1 MSLKT
6 KVALIV
12 TAVFV
17 LYAIAEYAVQR
28 FIIYPEFIAME
39 QDEGKKNMARVL
51 RALKNEIHHLDNL
64 CHDWS
69 AWDDTYAFINAPTDK
84 YIDANLTLS
93 TFVDNNIHLISFLD
107 VNGKRIR
114 SKARNLET
122 GALIRLPYFEKD
134 HFRSSEPLIAFET
147 KEQPLVNVKI
157 AGVFMTAKG
166 PMLIASRPIL
176 TSNNE
181 GPIRGAVIMGRFLNA
196 QIVENLI
203 KQTLMQFRLLPLS
216 AASTPQH
223 LQAMCKRIT
232 TKKPYFVDYIT
243 NDNQLRIYGLYKD
256 IQGNNAFLVQ
266 VQIDRLITIRG
277 EKIMHQALLSKAI
290 AGLAVLIVILLLFHY
305 TTLKPLDSLRNSIL
319 KVGRTGDL
327 TVPLS
332 GFHHDEIGDLATE
345 FDKMLRQLD
354 LARKNIA
361 EKSHRFGMS
370 EMATEILHNIRNTLT
385 PLTGK
390 IGLLRERMRKVMI
403 KEIQMVISELEQ
415 DDVPEQRRTELM
427 RFSILANKDL
437 MGLIKDTTLKLDAIN
452 NITQQTEKM
461 LDDCQFLAYSKRIL
475 ELVQIKNLI
484 ADSLRRLRADLL
496 QIITVKIDLKDAKCE
511 SLYTD
516 RIALLKVFVIVLTN
530 ATESVQRRGLGRGEV
545 QITIEALPEES
556 GNMTAMRICDNGE
569 GIRAKRPELIFQR
582 NFSSQTQSLSVF
594 GLHWCANTITALGGR
609 MYAANRKTG
618 QGACIHIIL
627 PRNSP

>member
-1 MSLKT
+1 M
-6 KVALIV
+6 VI
-12 TAVFV
+12 AVFV
-17 LYAIAEYAVQR
+17 SYALADYVVQC
-28 FIIYPEFIAME
+28 FIIYPEFVALE
-39 QDEGKKNMARVL
+39 QDESEKNMGRVL

-69 AWDDTYAFINAPTDK
+69 AWNDTYAFINTPTDK
-84 YIDANLTLS
+84 YIHANLTFS
-93 TFVDNNIHLISFLD
+93 TFVNNNIHLISYLNAD
-107 VNGKRIR
+107 GHQIW
-114 SKARNLET
+114 SEAHNLET
-122 GALIRLPYFEKD
+122 GAVIRLPHFEKD
-134 HFRSSEPLIAFET
+134 HFKSSEPLIAFQTEG
-147 KEQPLVNVKI
+147 QPLVNVKI
-157 AGVFMTAKG
+157 SGIFMTLEG
-166 PMLIASRPIL
+166 PMLIASRPVL

-196 QIVENLI
+196 KIVENLI
-203 KQTLMQFRLLPLS
+203 KQTLMQFRIIPLS
-216 AASTPQH
+216 AVSTPQH
-223 LQAMCKRIT
+223 LQAIYKRIT
-232 TKKPYFVDYIT
+232 ARKPYFVDYST
-243 NDNQLRIYGLYKD
+243 DDNQLRVYSLYKD
-256 IQGNNAFLVQ
+256 IQGNNAFLIQ
-266 VQIDRLITIRG
+266 VQIDRLITARG
-277 EKIMHQALLSKAI
+277 MKIMHQALLSKAI
-290 AGLAVLIVILLLFHY
+290 AGLAVLIVILLLLQY
-305 TTLKPLDSLRNSIL
+305 TTLKPLDNLRNSIL

-332 GFHHDEIGDLATE
+332 GFHHDEIGDLARE
-345 FDKMLRQLD
+345 FDKMLRQLS
-354 LARKNIA
+354 LARENIA
-361 EKSHRFGMS
+361 EQSHRYGMS

-390 IGLLRERMRKVMI
+390 IGLLRERMRKVMV

-415 DDVPEQRRTELM
+415 GDVPDQRRTELM

-437 MGLIKDTTLKLDAIN
+437 IGLIKDTTLKLDAIN

-475 ELVQIKNLI
+475 EPVQIKNLI

-511 SLYTD
+511 LLYTD

-530 ATESVQRRGLGRGEV
+530 ATESVQRRGLGRGKV
-545 QITIEALPEES
+545 KITIEALPEES
-556 GNMTAMRICDNGE
+556 DNMTAMRICDNGE

-582 NFSSQTQSLSVF
+582 NFSTQTQSLSVF

-627 PRNSP
+627 PRNSL